1 MYRSVLWTMPIAY
14 QMLKEE
20 GKMKEAEKKMVKV
33 CTVKPVKRLGAVS
46 SIKNLGN
53 GHCGPEIC

>member
-1 MYRSVLWTMPIAY
+1 MSIAY

-53 GHCGPEIC
+53 GNCGPEIC